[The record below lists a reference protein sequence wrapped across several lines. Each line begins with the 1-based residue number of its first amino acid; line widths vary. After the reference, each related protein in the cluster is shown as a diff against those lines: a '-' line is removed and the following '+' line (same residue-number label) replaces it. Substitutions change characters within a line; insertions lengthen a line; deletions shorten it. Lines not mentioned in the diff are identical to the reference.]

1 MKKRLLF
8 LLLSLLA
15 LSTTALAARH
25 TDGAGTVWE
34 TDGTGYYAWEAPAPL
49 AAALAE
55 DLTPLGDPSDLRWDP
70 AAPGKA
76 LWETKGA
83 FQRKCKIIYYRTD
96 APDTPA
102 AQTTITFGGLH
113 ASASFDNN
121 NFYYHT
127 GEGWTGSSSRQPLL
141 SGDYYFTVQNLGDG
155 VTYGDSA
162 VISSLDTPDGKG
174 VYHYVEPAMDTTL
187 ETPAQGHWEWPAAV
201 WEDRQDEDE
210 RIKTY
215 YIGYGYSAE
224 RLEDL
229 SGLRSIG
236 GSYSSKSGRED
247 SWLQDRLIGEHGA
260 GWYYFRVRPI
270 SADIEQWRNGGWSEW
285 SEGYNLAEAA
295 REITDQLNQI
305 DKNASKEDIRR
316 AVQDLGQT
324 ELHNALT
331 ADILEAGTG
340 ASEALAALETAL
352 GGPAK
357 ASVDETMAGRF
368 DAGGVS
374 VVGAALNN
382 VTGDPVLNIGA
393 PKDSHD
399 VRDEN
404 YSSTLAVDFSMDL
417 SGVENPHDLAVP
429 VKVTLPIPED
439 INPDFL
445 AILHYRAGGSF
456 EEVLHTVFE
465 KDGQWYASFVLSSF
479 SDFTL
484 TETVREE
491 PPVDPPA
498 ETHTASVTIDGETA
512 YYDTFAEA
520 WAAATDPDLNIHR
533 ADAAITLLKDATDE
547 STGTVFYLNHGQ
559 TVTLNLSGHTLTLS
573 SRRFFLDSDTTLIL
587 NGAPEGGG
595 DNGKIVLTATDGE
608 PGVVGFYSGREEDA
622 PAYLQV
628 NRCDLESNNGPAIF
642 GGDGNVAIS
651 GSTVTAQAVVLD
663 LNRRAAVALAP
674 NPGKETTLTITGSTL
689 AGQCGLAIGGGM
701 TAAVENSTITGTED
715 DTSGYGVMMDG
726 GTLTVRGNSLI
737 ESPVTGVHV
746 TGGRLDFQGGVIR
759 ASGSASNHMVS
770 GVTVE
775 NNTSDDALPAPEA
788 VLCGTVESEG
798 YGVRAAEGTVKIQD
812 GASVAGKSE
821 GVFLTGGQ
829 LLISGGS
836 VTSSGTGL
844 SAWDGSAGISGGAE
858 ITGAACGISISE
870 NAALTVAGGTVRAT
884 GEYGV
889 GLRVQGGSAA
899 LSGGTYMGTGSAVET
914 AYDGQILVKD
924 LLAEGF
930 AYYRPD
936 GSVITT
942 AEMDEM
948 QTWFLGIQQVTVQA
962 GDPGGGSPA
971 LETGPGGAYEAA
983 NVPAGASLVLAR
995 YEGGRFQSLE
1005 ALERLSGTLAG
1016 SGKLFLLDEG
1026 FRPLCAAKN
1035 LRP

>member
-15 LSTTALAARH
+15 LTGTAFAAQH
-25 TDGAGTVWE
+25 TDGDGTVWE

-70 AAPGKA
+70 DVPGIA
-76 LWETKGA
+76 RWETKGA

-127 GEGWTGSSSRQPLL
+127 GEGWTGSSSKQPLL

-247 SWLQDRLIGEHGA
+247 SWLQERLIGEHGA

-340 ASEALAALETAL
+340 ASEALAALEAAL

-357 ASVDETMAGRF
+357 ASVDETMADRF

-417 SGVENPHDLAVP
+417 AGVENPHDLAVP

-456 EEVLHTVFE
+456 EEVLHTVFQ

-484 TETVREE
+484 TVK
-491 PPVDPPA
+491 A
-498 ETHTASVTIDGETA
+498 ASIEVQ
-512 YYDTFAEA
+512 
-520 WAAATDPDLNIHR
+520 R
-533 ADAAITLLKDATDE
+533 
-547 STGTVFYLNHGQ
+547 
-559 TVTLNLSGHTLTLS
+559 
-573 SRRFFLDSDTTLIL
+573 
-587 NGAPEGGG
+587 GGR
-595 DNGKIVLTATDGE
+595 
-608 PGVVGFYSGREEDA
+608 Y
-622 PAYLQV
+622 
-628 NRCDLESNNGPAIF
+628 
-642 GGDGNVAIS
+642 
-651 GSTVTAQAVVLD
+651 QAV
-663 LNRRAAVALAP
+663 
-674 NPGKETTLTITGSTL
+674 NP
-689 AGQCGLAIGGGM
+689 
-701 TAAVENSTITGTED
+701 
-715 DTSGYGVMMDG
+715 
-726 GTLTVRGNSLI
+726 
-737 ESPVTGVHV
+737 
-746 TGGRLDFQGGVIR
+746 
-759 ASGSASNHMVS
+759 
-770 GVTVE
+770 
-775 NNTSDDALPAPEA
+775 
-788 VLCGTVESEG
+788 
-798 YGVRAAEGTVKIQD
+798 
-812 GASVAGKSE
+812 
-821 GVFLTGGQ
+821 
-829 LLISGGS
+829 
-836 VTSSGTGL
+836 
-844 SAWDGSAGISGGAE
+844 
-858 ITGAACGISISE
+858 
-870 NAALTVAGGTVRAT
+870 
-884 GEYGV
+884 
-889 GLRVQGGSAA
+889 
-899 LSGGTYMGTGSAVET
+899 
-914 AYDGQILVKD
+914 
-924 LLAEGF
+924 
-930 AYYRPD
+930 
-936 GSVITT
+936 
-942 AEMDEM
+942 
-948 QTWFLGIQQVTVQA
+948 
-962 GDPGGGSPA
+962 
-971 LETGPGGAYEAA
+971 
-983 NVPAGASLVLAR
+983 PAGASLVLAR
-995 YEGGRFQSLE
+995 YEGGRMTAFEKLKE
-1005 ALERLSGTLAG
+1005 FSGTLEGAG
-1016 SGKLFLLDEG
+1016 TLFLLDEG
-1026 FRPLCAAKN
+1026 FRPLCAAKD
-1035 LRP
+1035 LLP